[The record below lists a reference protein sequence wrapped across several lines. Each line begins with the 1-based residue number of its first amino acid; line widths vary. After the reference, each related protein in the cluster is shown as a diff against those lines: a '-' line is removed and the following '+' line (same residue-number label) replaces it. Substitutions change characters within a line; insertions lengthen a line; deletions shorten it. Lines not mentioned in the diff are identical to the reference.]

1 MREKKLFLSSPTMHD
16 KEMGFIQE
24 AFDTNWVAPLGE
36 NVTKFEEEL
45 ASYVGAGFGAALSS
59 GTDAIFLALK
69 LLGVQRGDIVFTTD
83 LTFAATCNPIM
94 YLGAVPVFLD
104 SEEESWNMDPKVLR
118 KAFDKYPKAK
128 AVIVVNL
135 YGTPAK
141 LEEIRNICQE
151 HHTPL
156 IEDGAESLGAIY
168 KGKQTGTF
176 GDIGIFSFNGNKII
190 TSSGGGMLV
199 SDKEEYTKKAVFLA
213 TQAREPERHYEH
225 KEVGYNFRMS
235 NIVAGIGRGQLCYL
249 DEHIQRKKGIYERY
263 KQAFDSIWEIEMN
276 PYLKDSKPNFW
287 LSCMTIK
294 EGCNVK
300 PIDIMLALEEK
311 NIESRPIWKPMHLQ
325 PVYKNKDFI
334 KVTEKES
341 IGGDIFCRGL
351 CLPSDIKNTEE
362 DMEEIIGVIKGF
374 FS

>member
-1 MREKKLFLSSPTMHD
+1 
-16 KEMGFIQE
+16 
-24 AFDTNWVAPLGE
+24 
-36 NVTKFEEEL
+36 
-45 ASYVGAGFGAALSS
+45 
-59 GTDAIFLALK
+59 
-69 LLGVQRGDIVFTTD
+69 
-83 LTFAATCNPIM
+83 
-94 YLGAVPVFLD
+94 
-104 SEEESWNMDPKVLR
+104 
-118 KAFDKYPKAK
+118 
-128 AVIVVNL
+128 
-135 YGTPAK
+135 
-141 LEEIRNICQE
+141 
-151 HHTPL
+151 
-156 IEDGAESLGAIY
+156 
-168 KGKQTGTF
+168 
-176 GDIGIFSFNGNKII
+176 
-190 TSSGGGMLV
+190 MLV

-235 NIVAGIGRGQLCYL
+235 NIVAGIGRGQLSYL

>member
-1 MREKKLFLSSPTMHD
+1 MLFRS
-16 KEMGFIQE
+16 
-24 AFDTNWVAPLGE
+24 
-36 NVTKFEEEL
+36 
-45 ASYVGAGFGAALSS
+45 
-59 GTDAIFLALK
+59 
-69 LLGVQRGDIVFTTD
+69 
-83 LTFAATCNPIM
+83 
-94 YLGAVPVFLD
+94 
-104 SEEESWNMDPKVLR
+104 
-118 KAFDKYPKAK
+118 
-128 AVIVVNL
+128 
-135 YGTPAK
+135 
-141 LEEIRNICQE
+141 
-151 HHTPL
+151 
-156 IEDGAESLGAIY
+156 
-168 KGKQTGTF
+168 
-176 GDIGIFSFNGNKII
+176 
-190 TSSGGGMLV
+190 
-199 SDKEEYTKKAVFLA
+199 
-213 TQAREPERHYEH
+213 
-225 KEVGYNFRMS
+225 
-235 NIVAGIGRGQLCYL
+235 
-249 DEHIQRKKGIYERY
+249 
-263 KQAFDSIWEIEMN
+263 IEMN